1 MGVALFG
8 LTPFL
13 VTGGKTK
20 TKIINKQEIVS
31 VGFLRLAIAL
41 IDSELLLSI
50 LNVLILIAPLST
62 MIKTKRKDP

>member
-8 LTPFL
+8 LTAFL

-41 IDSELLLSI
+41 IGSELLLSI
-50 LNVLILIAPLST
+50 LNVLILIAPL
-62 MIKTKRKDP
+62 